1 MKVMRKIVGIIGHPL
16 GHSVSPAMHNAA
28 YRELGLD
35 YEYLPFEVQPE
46 DLPEALNGFR
56 ALHMAGFNVTIPHK
70 ERIVPLL
77 DEVTKLAR
85 IIGAVNTVENQD
97 GRLVGYNTDGPGFL
111 NALTEE
117 AGFEPKGK
125 EAVVLGAGGAARAVA
140 IMLAEV
146 GAKRVT
152 VTDVDEFKGQELAE
166 YLGTLSKTKA
176 TFEKIGSASLKE
188 SIAGADL
195 LVNAT
200 PVGMHPNVNDSPL
213 PDKVKLNK
221 KTVVYDLVYNPA
233 ETKLLKTAQAAGCRA
248 VSGLGMLVQQ
258 GALAF
263 TVLTGEEA
271 PLETMWNA
279 AKKALRAN

>member
-1 MKVMRKIVGIIGHPL
+1 MTVMRKIVGIIGYPL

-35 YEYLPFEVQPE
+35 FEYIPFEVQPE
-46 DLPEALNGFR
+46 DLPEALGGFR

-97 GRLVGYNTDGPGFL
+97 GRLVGYNTDGPGFIT
-111 NALTEE
+111 ALAEE
-117 AGFEPKGK
+117 AAFEPKGK
-125 EAVVLGAGGAARAVA
+125 EIVVLGAGGASRAVS

-152 VTDVDEFKGQELAE
+152 VTDVDEYKGAELGE
-166 YLGTLSKTKA
+166 YLATLSKTRA
-176 TFEKIGSASLKE
+176 TFEKINSTSLKE
-188 SIAGADL
+188 LIAGADL

-200 PVGMHPNVNDSPL
+200 PIGMHPNINESPL
-213 PDKVKLNK
+213 PEKVKLNK

-233 ETKLLKTAQAAGCRA
+233 ETKLIKTAQAAGCRA

-271 PLETMWNA
+271 PLETMWDA
-279 AKKALRAN
+279 AKKALRTK